1 MKSFFKMSLLGA
13 LLLAGVKV
21 SCANGNAQRSLT
33 QEELDR
39 ASTNLAAA
47 LNIGLLT
54 GGFSAAT
61 GALGHAVALHSG
73 AGSGTALVFSG
84 ITMTCG
90 AMAMREAR
98 KDAITQ
104 LLGQEYAPVAA
115 MSALVS
121 AATLYAA
128 YYGFIGSGL
137 IDKYNKRH

>member
-1 MKSFFKMSLLGA
+1 MKSFFKISLLGA
-13 LLLAGVKV
+13 LLLLG
-21 SCANGNAQRSLT
+21 CANVYAQRSPT

-47 LNIGLLT
+47 LNIGLWT

-73 AGSGTALVFSG
+73 AGAGTALIFSG

-90 AMAMREAR
+90 ALAMREAR

-121 AATLYAA
+121 AAGLYAA

-137 IDKYNKRH
+137 IDKYKGH